1 MSQRFNN
8 YNGNPDPR
16 MDNTFGELTNSL
28 IFPGS
33 LPFQPA
39 FQPAWPIPP
48 GWQMNGQ
55 NNYPLGNFY
64 EGQLIGSN
72 GYFPE
77 QQDYAAFDEG
87 DDFYAD
93 DDEDISMGQ
102 DLQGQANQAGATSRS
117 TPSIQHGAKHKST
130 TISGTAT
137 PSSRLPEQQQAK
149 SHTSKDIIAEDPA
162 VKLAALRAR
171 LMIKKDGAGK
181 TPTPEP
187 RANRANGNIGT
198 GKSDS
203 ESRVDSKPSGE
214 DVNLSTVRKPPPD
227 VTMPKISGTQ
237 RDVKSTV
244 DPQGPSLQQ
253 QASGTDIEALFDEAR
268 AVEAAKKSKLAA
280 EETPEEKIGHTSN
293 KGNVTQVKSDIT
305 PSASG
310 TLETSAK
317 SRRQSMN
324 SGRASSSTS
333 EQGEIREEPN
343 KLDRSRGNVPLE
355 PKSLIEANG
364 AKEKPKPEVQENIA
378 QPWIKSTS
386 IKQQPPKIDTSI
398 ANTGK
403 GGSGLNSANPSSPIS
418 AKGPAPLK
426 TKGVRD
432 LLASTDSKDEFERYR
447 EPLEYA
453 YERPSERRVQR
464 DYDRD
469 RSNETYSQHNVL
481 RPQHKYRA
489 DEAEQAAAEY
499 KKQLQKVGPEPRDT
513 PQVAEEA
520 QATQKAEN
528 VESFEDV
535 NTWLEMTGYFD
546 EAYRTKALARHRKL
560 VELDKQRA
568 ELEREEQIEHEE
580 RLHIA
585 RAQSVRPRESIEGPS
600 LRINVAPQ
608 GFPSFSMPPPPLPM
622 KETQEDVGMQIKDL
636 AIRDAATAAKRT
648 EDDLRA
654 SKQLQSS
661 PTVLTPAVKRRYS
674 EEDYDSPTARP
685 IGKIARTDSRDY
697 SFDKRQQQSPK
708 SARVAPP
715 SLESRISV
723 DNGSYRPYQARSKSP
738 DSRRRSLSPYRRA
751 SGSDMQLVRQ
761 HSGSSRNGYSPLR
774 RPGMSRDTSPS
785 RRDGGISYDDAY
797 DSGTRGRY
805 NAYRFDHDK
814 RSNSGYDSYT
824 TNNQRGHYQNQHYQS
839 TGYRARGT
847 RGRGRG
853 HHSNNNNNHPRGG
866 SYKPYD
872 RGSSE

>member
-1 MSQRFNN
+1 MSQHFDS
-8 YNGNPDPR
+8 YNGNPDQR

-33 LPFQPA
+33 LPFQPT
-39 FQPAWPIPP
+39 FQPAWPILPR
-48 GWQMNGQ
+48 WQMNGQ

-64 EGQLIGSN
+64 EGQTIGSN

-77 QQDYAAFDEG
+77 QQDYAALDEG
-87 DDFYAD
+87 DDFYTN
-93 DDEDISMGQ
+93 DDEDTPMGQ
-102 DLQGQANQAGATSRS
+102 DLQEQANQAGATNRS
-117 TPSIQHGAKHKST
+117 TPSIQHGAQHNST

-137 PSSRLPEQQQAK
+137 PSSKLPEQEQAK
-149 SHTSKDIIAEDPA
+149 NQTSKDSMAEDPA
-162 VKLAALRAR
+162 VKLATLRAR

-187 RANRANGNIGT
+187 RANKANGNGGA
-198 GKSDS
+198 GKSDG
-203 ESRVDSKPSGE
+203 ESRIESKPSGG
-214 DVNLSTVRKPPPD
+214 DIGLSAVRKPPPD
-227 VTMPKISGTQ
+227 VTMPTISGTQ
-237 RDVKSTV
+237 RVVKSAI
-244 DPQGPSLQQ
+244 DPKGSSLQQ

-268 AVEAAKKSKLAA
+268 AVEAAKKSKQAA
-280 EETPEEKIGHTSN
+280 EKKPEGKTGHTSS
-293 KGNVTQVKSDIT
+293 KGTVTQAKSDIT
-305 PSASG
+305 PSAAG
-310 TLETSAK
+310 PPETSAK
-317 SRRQSMN
+317 SRQQSVD
-324 SGRASSSTS
+324 SGRASLSTS

-343 KLDRSRGNVPLE
+343 KLERSQENVPPE
-355 PKSLIEANG
+355 PNSLIEVNG
-364 AKEKPKPEVQENIA
+364 AKERPKPDVQENNA
-378 QPWIKSTS
+378 QPQIKSTS
-386 IKQQPPKIDTSI
+386 IKQQPQKIDTSV
-398 ANTGK
+398 ANTRK
-403 GGSGLNSANPSSPIS
+403 GGSDLKFAKPSPPDST
-418 AKGPAPLK
+418 KGPAPLK
-426 TKGVRD
+426 SKEIRNLPT
-432 LLASTDSKDEFERYR
+432 STDSKDEFERYK

-453 YERPSERRVQR
+453 YERPRDRRFQR

-469 RSNETYSQHNVL
+469 RPRETYVQHNVL

-499 KKQLQKVGPEPRDT
+499 KKRLQKVRPEPQDAAPT

-520 QATQKAEN
+520 QATQKAEH
-528 VESFEDV
+528 VENFEDV

-600 LRINVAPQ
+600 LRSHVVPQ
-608 GFPSFSMPPPPLPM
+608 GFPSFFMPPPPLPM

-648 EDDLRA
+648 ENDLRA
-654 SKQLQSS
+654 SKQLQNS
-661 PTVLTPAVKRRYS
+661 PTVLTPAVKRQYS

-685 IGKIARTDSRDY
+685 MGKIARTESRDY
-697 SFDKRQQQSPK
+697 SFDRRQQQSPK
-708 SARVAPP
+708 SARVAPQ

-723 DNGSYRPYQARSKSP
+723 DNGSYRPWQDRSMSP

-761 HSGSSRNGYSPLR
+761 HSGNSRNGYSPPR
-774 RPGMSRDTSPS
+774 RPGMSRDTPPS
-785 RRDGGISYDDAY
+785 RRDNGISYDDTY
-797 DSGTRGRY
+797 DGGTRGRY
-805 NAYRFDHDK
+805 NAYRFDPDN

-824 TNNQRGHYQNQHYQS
+824 TNNQRGHYQNQQYQS
-839 TGYRARGT
+839 TGYRARGA

-853 HHSNNNNNHPRGG
+853 HHNSNHRGG

-872 RGSSE
+872 RGGSE